1 VRGAHMHA
9 VCFSTVL
16 RSVANGSCA
25 LRCAGRVDA
34 GRRWRTIDHAAV
46 GGGRLPGGA
55 GVAVPGE
62 EADEAVRQEDTVRGA
77 EAERGE
83 AAADE
88 GPLRQAAG
96 SRRRSR
102 HDLVRR

>member
-1 VRGAHMHA
+1 MA
-9 VCFSTVL
+9 V
-16 RSVANGSCA
+16 A
-25 LRCAGRVDA
+25 LCSGRVGGGRRTDV
-34 GRRWRTIDHAAV
+34 RRWRTTIDAAV